1 MGPPSPPVRGLEV
14 FQGGRRMIHGAGHR
28 SSLGKGIESPGGE
41 TSGLLP
47 KQKIPEAAGRGLYPR
62 GGFFGLSQAVL
73 GRRPSKGGPIWGFI
87 KAGLTTIRG
96 FTSQKMARAIPST
109 DEAAPST
116 KETAVSPT
124 YEDAL
129 AELER
134 LVAAMEG
141 GQLPLDKL
149 LESYK
154 RGAQLLSFCR
164 ARLEAVEQQVKVLE
178 DGELKPWTS
187 A

>member
-1 MGPPSPPVRGLEV
+1 MKGNERGFAADGTCPGQRAADCTREV
-14 FQGGRRMIHGAGHR
+14 I
-28 SSLGKGIESPGGE
+28 
-41 TSGLLP
+41 
-47 KQKIPEAAGRGLYPR
+47 
-62 GGFFGLSQAVL
+62 FGLSRVVL
-73 GRRPSKGGPIWGFI
+73 WRRPSKGGSFWDFCKSG
-87 KAGLTTIRG
+87 AVYNRG
-96 FTSQKMARAIPST
+96 FHLAKMARAIPST
-109 DEAAPST
+109 EQA
-116 KETAVSPT
+116 AVSPT

-154 RGAQLLSFCR
+154 RGAELLSFCR